1 MIGVMETKPQTQG
14 EELKEF
20 NDLMLEIAKLPA
32 EKRNIVAI
40 YSQGVLAMA
49 KMQQAIATG
58 QQ

>member
-49 KMQQAIATG
+49 KMQQATATG